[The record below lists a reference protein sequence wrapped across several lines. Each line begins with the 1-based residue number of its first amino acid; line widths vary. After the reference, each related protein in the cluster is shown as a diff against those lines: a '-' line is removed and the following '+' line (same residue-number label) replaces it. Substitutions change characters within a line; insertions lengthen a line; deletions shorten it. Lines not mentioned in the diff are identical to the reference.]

1 MSEPEE
7 RTDRTAILIS
17 LGAVVAVV
25 AMVLLIEPLRSAVG
39 DALSGDTAKLREDL
53 RGLGFGGVLMVLAL
67 AVAHA
72 VIWYPAEILNA
83 AAGFVFGFWPAM
95 LLMTIGWQLNGVL
108 CHQVGRHAARP
119 VLIRFLK
126 KERVEVLEKAFERGG
141 ITFLLVIRLIP
152 IVPFSLSSYV
162 AGSARVPLWTFFWTT
177 LVGYIPLTAL
187 FVLLGSRLEELSPTD
202 PVIWGGAVVMIGLI
216 LLAKKLAPMVQAEE
230 ETLEEMEAQRERV

>member
-1 MSEPEE
+1 MREPEE
-7 RTDRTAILIS
+7 RIDRTAVLIS
-17 LGAVVAVV
+17 LGAVVAIV

-39 DALSGDTAKLREDL
+39 DALSGDTEKLREDL

-67 AVAHA
+67 AVAHS

-95 LLMTIGWQLNGVL
+95 LLMMVGWQLNGLL

-126 KERVEVLEKAFERGG
+126 KERVEVLERAFERGG
-141 ITFLLVIRLIP
+141 ITFLLAIRLIP

-162 AGSARVPLWTFFWTT
+162 AGSAKVPLWTFFWTT

-187 FVLLGSRLEELSPTD
+187 FVLLGSRLEEISPTD
-202 PVIWGGAVVMIGLI
+202 PVIWGVAIATILLI
-216 LLAKKLAPMVQAEE
+216 LLARKLGPMLQQEE
-230 ETLEEMEAQRERV
+230 EALEEIEAERERV